1 MKKYVIQ
8 MFVLI
13 TIIYLPKVYAGNVTI
28 SANKTSV
35 KVSSKVTISINI
47 TNLSGRFKVVSSN
60 PAVLAGGES
69 GWCDNNIC
77 ENGMSTTII
86 FDALTPGTSVVS
98 VVPIDVSDNTGDGYE
113 FTETRSIPIT
123 VIEKSASSQ
132 IDVNKTYSK
141 NNYLKSL
148 SVDGYELTPAFDKD
162 TLEYSVE
169 LNPGTESVNIV
180 AVKEDESASIKGT
193 GETSVSEG
201 INTVEVTVTAENGNE
216 RIYIIKMNV
225 EEKDPIDVKVNG
237 KNYRVVKKKELIEK
251 IDNYEEVDVNIN
263 NITVPGLYND
273 VTKVTLIGLKDSDGN
288 IKYFSYNSGTGEYKE
303 YNEFKFDVM
312 NLYITEPKKSKYE
325 KTKLTINEIEVPAY
339 KVDGVDDYYLIYAT
353 NTSTGYKGY
362 YLYDKKEN
370 SVQRYDSKLL
380 DKTMQEKDK
389 YFNVVLVLSCVC
401 FLSMLFLLIEV
412 NRENKRE
419 V

>member
-1 MKKYVIQ
+1 MKK
-8 MFVLI
+8 
-13 TIIYLPKVYAGNVTI
+13 IYLSLFALCLCFLFNLKVKAYNLSINGNTSVTVGKNISVTITASGLTGRIIVSSSNSSVLSGECNNEYNNGHWMENDTYTCTFTASSVGTASIIATLVNPSDDEGNDLNDISRSLNVT
-28 SANKTSV
+28 V
-35 KVSSKVTISINI
+35 K
-47 TNLSGRFKVVSSN
+47 
-60 PAVLAGGES
+60 
-69 GWCDNNIC
+69 
-77 ENGMSTTII
+77 
-86 FDALTPGTSVVS
+86 
-98 VVPIDVSDNTGDGYE
+98 
-113 FTETRSIPIT
+113 
-123 VIEKSASSQ
+123 EKSTPSQ

-148 SVDGYELTPAFDKD
+148 SVEGYELTPAFDKD

-169 LNPGTESVNIV
+169 LNPGTESVNIS
-180 AVKEDESASIKGT
+180 AVKEDENAGIKGT
-193 GETSVSEG
+193 GEVSVSEG

-237 KNYRVVKKKELIEK
+237 KNYRVIKKRELLSK

-273 VTKVTLIGLKDSDGN
+273 VTKVTLIGLKDENGN
-288 IKYFSYNSGTGEYKE
+288 VKYYSYNSKTGEYKE